1 MVINHNIW
9 VRFLCKTAYMEISGK
24 RERKTPKALILLA
37 FGVFSRQKNFLI
49 NIEKML
55 AFIRNMCYYTQACYI
70 IM

>member
-9 VRFLCKTAYMEISGK
+9 VRFLCRTDYVGK
-24 RERKTPKALILLA
+24 CGKFKLKTPESLDTACFRGIFTA
-37 FGVFSRQKNFLI
+37 KNFLI